1 MADIEVF
8 SRLFQQRFHPRLSPT
23 SLAASHE
30 WSSLL
35 IKEVE
40 YKHQYVTLID
50 HERVTILRNYY
61 VQFTKYIV
69 PDDAEVS
76 VSFSSSD

>member
-8 SRLFQQRFHPRLSPT
+8 SRLFQRRFHPRLSPT

-30 WSSLL
+30 CSSLL

-50 HERVTILRNYY
+50 HERVTITYM
-61 VQFTKYIV
+61 QFTKYLV